1 VSKVVELARSIPRHS
16 QNYLDKK
23 PFEGDSREVAKKGVP
38 PILRV

>member
-1 VSKVVELARSIPRHS
+1 MERTPVETFLLPRHS